1 MKILYNC
8 RYSIKYIFSYKA
20 FFFIIR
26 PWNYIL
32 LLLLYNNSK
41 GFLFIFSHKWS
52 SLVYIII
59 YKGNMNYMNATI
71 KEILKNKMDIFYK
84 RSTIAMHKSAELFMK
99 KCTKRERDRS
109 YRLAMNGI
117 REYHQYKNIE
127 CWL

>member
-1 MKILYNC
+1 MIV
-8 RYSIKYIFSYKA
+8 SFV
-20 FFFIIR
+20 IR

-32 LLLLYNNSK
+32 LPLYNNSK
-41 GFLFIFSHKWS
+41 GFLFFHINGPCLSI
-52 SLVYIII
+52 LYYIKQVFRENI
-59 YKGNMNYMNATI
+59 NYMNATI

-84 RSTIAMHKSAELFMK
+84 RSTIAMHKSAELYMK
-99 KCTKRERDRS
+99 KCTKRERDHS